1 MLFEFQVLTNQ
12 IKEHT
17 MSDKTFNRLLAA
29 ILAAGI
35 ISTVL
40 LTGYTIYKHTNCS
53 IITYISN
60 ESRGA

>member
-1 MLFEFQVLTNQ
+1 
-12 IKEHT
+12 

-29 ILAAGI
+29 ILVAGI
-35 ISTVL
+35 ISTTA
-40 LTGYTIYKHTNCS
+40 LTGYTIHKHMNCS

>member
-1 MLFEFQVLTNQ
+1 
-12 IKEHT
+12 

>member
-1 MLFEFQVLTNQ
+1 
-12 IKEHT
+12 
-17 MSDKTFNRLLAA
+17 MSDKTFKRLLAA

-35 ISTVL
+35 ISTAL
-40 LTGYTIYKHTNCS
+40 LTGYTIHKHMNCS